1 MIDAHL
7 LPLQH
12 KLLHPIATLFI
23 SLGIRADQVTIA
35 GFLIG
40 LVALPLIATEH
51 YLWALVFIL
60 INRVFDGID
69 GQVARLTQTTDRGA
83 FLDIALDF
91 VFYALIPLAFAFAN
105 STENALASATLLAAF
120 IGTGSSFLAFS
131 LIAEKRKLT
140 SQNFSSKGIYYLG
153 GLTEGAETIAL
164 FVIICLWPNLFST
177 FAYIFA
183 CACTLTTLSRWLQG
197 WRMLVD

>member
-51 YLWALVFIL
+51 Y
-60 INRVFDGID
+60 GH
-69 GQVARLTQTTDRGA
+69 
-83 FLDIALDF
+83 
-91 VFYALIPLAFAFAN
+91 
-105 STENALASATLLAAF
+105 
-120 IGTGSSFLAFS
+120 
-131 LIAEKRKLT
+131 
-140 SQNFSSKGIYYLG
+140 
-153 GLTEGAETIAL
+153 
-164 FVIICLWPNLFST
+164 
-177 FAYIFA
+177 
-183 CACTLTTLSRWLQG
+183 
-197 WRMLVD
+197 